1 MAFENRVST
10 LYITKPDGSVEKIG
24 NVQQIPIAMDAE
36 DLVMHLNPNQTLS
49 GTMGG
54 LEVVA
59 DAEYK
64 EITEETTT

>member
-10 LYITKPDGSVEKIG
+10 LQITKPDGSVEKIG
-24 NVQQIPIAMDAE
+24 NVQQIPVAMDAE
-36 DLVMHLNPNQTLS
+36 DLVMHLSPNQTLS

-59 DAEYK
+59 DTEYK
-64 EITEETTT
+64 ELT